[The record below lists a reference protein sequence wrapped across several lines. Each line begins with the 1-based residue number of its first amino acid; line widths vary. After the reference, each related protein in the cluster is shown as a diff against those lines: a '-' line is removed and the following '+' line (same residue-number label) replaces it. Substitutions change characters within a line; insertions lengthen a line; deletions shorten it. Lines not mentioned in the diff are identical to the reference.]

1 MDGWISPFLS
11 FPSYGLDRT
20 HVCCCCW
27 RGVGWLPRSLLSVS
41 PVKKPANLASFAFFR
56 VSASNLTLLW
66 EKDARAP
73 QRQRGTTRSIA
84 KEARDD
90 RELDESNDR
99 VGFLLLGQ
107 EKTNTSF
114 VRSSLRFVLFVWC
127 VLEIK
132 SRQESS

>member
-1 MDGWISPFLS
+1 M
-11 FPSYGLDRT
+11 
-20 HVCCCCW
+20 
-27 RGVGWLPRSLLSVS
+27 
-41 PVKKPANLASFAFFR
+41 KKPANLASFAFFR

-107 EKTNTSF
+107 EKTTPVSYA
-114 VRSSLRFVLFVWC
+114 VRFA
-127 VLEIK
+127 
-132 SRQESS
+132 